1 MQPCS
6 AVSTKFMWVTKV
18 NGMYGCH
25 FLNRCFIP
33 VWGAVTADKGESK
46 ITGFGAE
53 ESFDAFLSMN
63 EPPPVPQGTPARF
76 SRQESAESDE
86 GPDFSIFI
94 K

>member
-1 MQPCS
+1 MR
-6 AVSTKFMWVTKV
+6 TIRR
-18 NGMYGCH
+18 H
-25 FLNRCFIP
+25 DILFLPLLKKRYFIA
-33 VWGAVTADKGESK
+33 VWGAVTEEKGESK
-46 ITGFGAE
+46 MTGFGAE

-76 SRQESAESDE
+76 SRQDSAESDE

>member
-1 MQPCS
+1 MLTRFPGTS
-6 AVSTKFMWVTKV
+6 RRRVTVVIHLIKKK
-18 NGMYGCH
+18 Y
-25 FLNRCFIP
+25 FIT
-33 VWGAVTADKGESK
+33 VWGAVTTDKGESK

-76 SRQESAESDE
+76 NRQESGDSDE

>member
-1 MQPCS
+1 
-6 AVSTKFMWVTKV
+6 
-18 NGMYGCH
+18 
-25 FLNRCFIP
+25 

-76 SRQESAESDE
+76 SRQQSAESEE